1 MDAQSNIQFF
11 KILLLLK
18 EKSLV
23 MLGDRV
29 NEKIIRNHLM
39 RRWLLL
45 RILKDLSIFHV
56 DFSLSW

>member
-1 MDAQSNIQFF
+1 MDAQSNIQFL

-23 MLGDRV
+23 MSGDRV

-39 RRWLLL
+39 RR
-45 RILKDLSIFHV
+45 
-56 DFSLSW
+56 